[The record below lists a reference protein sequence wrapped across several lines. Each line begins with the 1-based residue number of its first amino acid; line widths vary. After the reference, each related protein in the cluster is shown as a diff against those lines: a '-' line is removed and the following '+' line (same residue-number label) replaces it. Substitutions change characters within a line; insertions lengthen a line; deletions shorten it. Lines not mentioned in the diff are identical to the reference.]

1 MTILL
6 SMQTLVAACQ
16 MKLQATADVLGRLEV
31 RLDTPVFSLDV
42 YYYSLPLLLQF
53 FFFLMFGTKQLVLS
67 FSCHNIRWKKK
78 KKSYNRAANTSEN

>member
-42 YYYSLPLLLQF
+42 YYYSLPFLVQLF
-53 FFFLMFGTKQLVLS
+53 FS
-67 FSCHNIRWKKK
+67 
-78 KKSYNRAANTSEN
+78 